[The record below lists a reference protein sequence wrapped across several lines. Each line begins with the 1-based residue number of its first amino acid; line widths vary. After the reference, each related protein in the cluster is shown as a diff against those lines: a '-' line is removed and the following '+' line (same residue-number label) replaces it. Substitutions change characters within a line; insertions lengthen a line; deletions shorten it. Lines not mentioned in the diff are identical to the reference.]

1 MTELERPIR
10 GLPVHPSDLQGVSRL
25 AIDGVIGVADLV
37 EHLHAAIAMP
47 GTSSH
52 RTRGITGRVY
62 RSVRGITRLVGGGID
77 LALTP
82 LARSRPSEAITG
94 LAARSVLNGVLG
106 DHLHTTGNP
115 LAIEMTLQH
124 AGQPITATAP
134 PVAADQARSHVVV
147 FLHGLCLHP
156 GHWTPS
162 SDELALPERVAAL
175 PECTVLHL
183 HYNSGRPIAENG
195 RELSGKLD
203 DLAAR
208 WPVELNRLTLVGH
221 SMGGL
226 IARSAAH
233 HGQVAGLD
241 WPARL
246 QDLFTLGSPH
256 AGAPLE
262 RAGHGLERLLGWTP
276 YTRPFNRLGRIR
288 SAGIQDL
295 RHGRI
300 LSVDDHPGLP
310 DATRLHLLAAS
321 RSPVGHRT
329 PAGDGLVPPA
339 SGLAIGLPLEPDRI
353 HRRLIHDCGHLA
365 LMHHRHVADHVLAAL
380 TD

>member
-1 MTELERPIR
+1 MTERERPTR

-25 AIDGVIGVADLV
+25 AIDGVIGVTDLV
-37 EHLHAAIAMP
+37 EHLHAAIALP

-52 RTRGITGRVY
+52 RTRGITGGVY

-77 LALTP
+77 LALSP
-82 LARSRPSEAITG
+82 LARIRPPETPTG
-94 LAARSVLNGVLG
+94 VAARSILNGVLG
-106 DHLHTTGNP
+106 DHLHATGNP
-115 LAIEMTLQH
+115 LAIGMTLQH
-124 AGQPITATAP
+124 AGRRISASGP
-134 PVAADQARSHVVV
+134 PLSAEQARAHVVV

-162 SDELALPERVAAL
+162 SEELALPERVAAL

-183 HYNSGRPIAENG
+183 HYNSGRPIADNG
-195 RELSGKLD
+195 RELSIRLD

-208 WPVELNRLTLVGH
+208 WPVALRRLTLVGH

-233 HGQVAGLD
+233 HGLVDGLD

-262 RAGHGLERLLGWTP
+262 RAGHGLERLLGGTP
-276 YTRPFNRLGRIR
+276 YTRPFNRLGRMR
-288 SAGIQDL
+288 SAGIRDL

-321 RSPVGHRT
+321 RSPEGHRA
-329 PAGDGLVPPA
+329 PAGDGLVPTD

-353 HRRLIHDCGHLA
+353 HRRLVHDCGHMA
-365 LMHHRHVADHVLAAL
+365 LMHHHHVADHVLTAL